1 METIQATN
9 WFLQCKVPF
18 SFGGARRH
26 PPFNADFEVCIHV
39 MESIQAQIAAAPK
52 CMHFIVK
59 DQEEIFLQF
68 THHVFTKQ
76 VSILNVFL

>member
-1 METIQATN
+1 
-9 WFLQCKVPF
+9 
-18 SFGGARRH
+18 
-26 PPFNADFEVCIHV
+26 